1 VQDFEMSPLSQ
12 PAAAVQADPDYTDTE
27 DTGDDDLP
35 AAPPARPARTRE
47 GLPAAYRMRHA
58 SHYVEQLMGDAP
70 IQTVRQIS
78 IDQIDRVSISGEGA
92 GSAAGDVTD
101 LAASIVQVGV
111 LQPLLVVQ
119 GHAARFQLI
128 AGENRL
134 TAAVSAGLESVP
146 CLVVHADEARAAE
159 LRAQAAV
166 TSTVLE
172 PDPEPEPAAP
182 APALESS
189 PARPFDTVLTAAV
202 ADVGGTLD
210 FVSALMPAASAARST
225 FQQAMIADVIKVEKG
240 RAAAVTAAASF
251 LSDAEPLQPEEF
263 DWLVFT
269 EQLRTDVALEARLRG
284 VEVEWLHSLQLRTA
298 LADRKA
304 VMTAWTSILHATLD
318 LTSAGDRVTISLATP
333 RVRPAII
340 FTVSVRANA
349 GFTAVEGPDE
359 VSAFAGTIG
368 ELLLASARQ
377 SAQRQGGR
385 LSVTAA
391 GDSLTI
397 EFAAPQP
404 LAYWH

>member
-12 PAAAVQADPDYTDTE
+12 PAAAVQADPDYTDTD
-27 DTGDDDLP
+27 DTGDEDLP
-35 AAPPARPARTRE
+35 AAPPARPARPRE

-78 IDQIDRVSISGEGA
+78 IDQIDRVSINGEGT
-92 GSAAGDVTD
+92 GSAAEDVTD

>member
-27 DTGDDDLP
+27 DTGDEDLP
-35 AAPPARPARTRE
+35 AAPPARPARSRE

-78 IDQIDRVSISGEGA
+78 IDQIDRVSINGEGT
-92 GSAAGDVTD
+92 GSAAEDVTD

-172 PDPEPEPAAP
+172 PEPEPAAP

-189 PARPFDTVLTAAV
+189 PARLFDTVLTAAV

-340 FTVSVRANA
+340 FTVSVRTSA

>member
-1 VQDFEMSPLSQ
+1 MSPLSQ
-12 PAAAVQADPDYTDTE
+12 PPAAVQADPDYTDTE
-27 DTGDDDLP
+27 DTGDEDLP
-35 AAPPARPARTRE
+35 AAPPARPARPRE

-78 IDQIDRVSISGEGA
+78 IDQIDRVNINGEGT
-92 GSAAGDVTD
+92 GSAAAEDVTD

-119 GHAARFQLI
+119 GPAARFQLI

-134 TAAVSAGLESVP
+134 TAAVSAGLQSVP

-166 TSTVLE
+166 TSIVLE
-172 PDPEPEPAAP
+172 PEPEPEPVAS
-182 APALESS
+182 APALESG

-202 ADVGGTLD
+202 ADVSGTLD
-210 FVSALMPAASAARST
+210 FVSALMPAAAAARST

-269 EQLRTDVALEARLRG
+269 EQLRTDVALEARLKG

-304 VMTAWTSILHATLD
+304 VMTAWTSILHAALD

-340 FTVSVRANA
+340 FTVSVRASA
-349 GFTAVEGPDE
+349 GFTAVEGGPDE